1 MWVRRLAAAAAFL
14 TVVLIVA
21 GGLVTN
27 TESGLACP
35 DWPTCFGSPM
45 PKMVGGVAVEHTHR
59 LIATAVGLCTL
70 GLCIGTLPRRLWL
83 LLCGVFAPL
92 LLASA
97 FVAARWQRP
106 GGAVPAVP
114 VRLVLGGFAGCVW
127 ADSKAHGTRRRAV
140 RVLGL
145 GTAQGRC

>member
-27 TESGLACP
+27 TDSGLACP
-35 DWPTCFGSPM
+35 DWPTCFGSPI

-70 GLCIGTLPRRLWL
+70 GLCIGTLSRRVWIP
-83 LLCGVFAPL
+83 LCCVFAPL
-92 LLASA
+92 LLGSA
-97 FVAARWQRP
+97 FP
-106 GGAVPAVP
+106 I
-114 VRLVLGGFAGCVW
+114 
-127 ADSKAHGTRRRAV
+127 
-140 RVLGL
+140 
-145 GTAQGRC
+145 